1 MRRKA
6 MRSLVVGLIIIALM
20 IVLKIL
26 GMYTDWMFFKEV
38 AYEGVF
44 LKILSSEVLAGVIVG
59 LMSFAFILLNLLPVG
74 KARFLA
80 PQIVFNNQVGVS
92 LNMDLL
98 NRISKLA
105 ALIVSAII
113 GVFAGIWGSGLW
125 YQALV
130 FLNAVETGV
139 KDPILGKDVGFYLF
153 KLHFYEAISLYA
165 GFIIFLALLLVVLGY
180 GVKGGLSVAKHRI
193 IMTREVRR
201 HVGILGGL
209 FLLKIAFGFYLDRF
223 ELLYSPHGIIVG
235 AGYADV
241 HARIFALGLLTVIT
255 VIAGVLF
262 TVAFLKGSL
271 KKSLYPVGLV
281 VLVYI
286 IGVIVYPGLLK
297 NLKVTPNEIGTEK
310 PFIEHHI
317 AFTKFGYNL
326 ANVEVR
332 PFNVSY
338 NLTSRD
344 VEKNSA
350 TIKNV
355 RLWDESPLLK
365 TYSQLQQIRTYYKF
379 NGIDND
385 RYTINGEYGQVML
398 STRELSYDDLPS
410 KSWINEKLVFTHGN
424 GITMGPVSRVTKDG
438 LPEFIIK
445 DIPPVSNADIKVT
458 VPEIYFGEL
467 TDDYVIANTKIPE
480 FSYPTSEGNTYASYK
495 GKGGVPLD
503 SLFKRIIFASSFK
516 APKIFLSSD
525 IKKESRILYNRNIMS
540 RVARIAPFLAFDQD
554 PYIVVSDEGKLYW
567 MLDAYTMSKNMPY
580 SKRLTNGVNYM
591 RNSVKITIDAYDGN
605 VNFYLSDPD
614 DAIIKV
620 FGAIFP
626 GLLKPMAQ
634 MPPDLKKHIRYP
646 REFFAIQ
653 TAIYATYHM
662 TDPKI
667 FYNKEDLWEIPSYSK
682 TPMEPYYLIMKLP
695 EEKREE
701 YVLLLPYTPAKRDNL
716 AAWFA
721 ARCDEPNY
729 GHLVVYT
736 FPRDRLVFG
745 PRQIDAR
752 IDQDSYISQQLTL
765 WGQRG
770 SQVIRGSLL
779 IIPIETSLMYI
790 QPLYLAAEDKGG
802 LPELRRVIVAY
813 ENTVVMEDN
822 LELGLQRIFGS
833 KKQIPATLPP
843 SASKQTSVDDLIK
856 EALKIF
862 ERMKDLQ
869 RQGDWAGYGES
880 LRKLENVLK
889 EMVKTQR

>member
-1 MRRKA
+1 MRT
-6 MRSLVVGLIIIALM
+6 LVIGFGIIALL
-20 IVLKIL
+20 IVFKIL
-26 GMYTDWMFFKEV
+26 NVYTDWLFFKEV

-44 LKILSSEVLAGVIVG
+44 LKILSTEVLAGITVG
-59 LMSFAFILLNLLPVG
+59 LVSFAFILANVLPVA
-74 KARFLA
+74 KTRFIA
-80 PQIVFNNQVGVS
+80 PQIVFNDQVGVS

-98 NRISKLA
+98 NRISRLT

-113 GVFAGIWGSGLW
+113 GVFAGMWGSGLW
-125 YQALV
+125 YQTLV
-130 FLNAVETGV
+130 FFNSVATGV
-139 KDPILGKDVGFYLF
+139 EDPILGKDVGFYLF
-153 KLHFYEAISLYA
+153 KLHFYEVISLYA
-165 GFIIFLALLLVVLGY
+165 GFMIFLALVLVVLGY
-180 GVKGGLSVAKHRI
+180 GVKGCLSLSRNGLS
-193 IMTREVRR
+193 MTPEARK

-209 FLLKIAFGFYLDRF
+209 FLFKIAFGFYLDRF
-223 ELLYSPHGIIVG
+223 DLLYSPHGIIVG
-235 AGYADV
+235 AGYVDV
-241 HARIFALGLLTVIT
+241 HARIFALGFLTVIT
-255 VIAGVLF
+255 AIAGVLF

-271 KKSLYPVGLV
+271 KKSLYPVGMV
-281 VLVYI
+281 IVVYI
-286 IGVIVYPGLLK
+286 AGVMIYPGLLQS
-297 NLKVTPNEIGTEK
+297 LKVAPNEIGAER

-326 ANVEVR
+326 TNVAVR
-332 PFNVSY
+332 PFDVSY
-338 NLTSRD
+338 RLTARD
-344 VEKNSA
+344 IENNGA

-379 NGIDND
+379 SGIDND
-385 RYTINGEYGQVML
+385 RYTIDGEYGQVML

-438 LPEFIIK
+438 LPEFIVK

-467 TDDYVIANTKIPE
+467 TDDYAIANTRIPE

-503 SLFKRIIFASSFK
+503 SVFKRMLFASSFK
-516 APKIFLSSD
+516 APKILLSSD

-540 RVARIAPFLAFDQD
+540 RVARIAPFLAFDKD
-554 PYIVVSDEGKLYW
+554 PYIVVSGEGKLYW
-567 MLDAYTMSKNMPY
+567 IIDAYTMSKNLPY

-591 RNSVKITIDAYDGN
+591 RNSVKITIDAYDGS
-605 VNFYLSDPD
+605 VNFYQSDPD
-614 DAIIKV
+614 DAIIRV

-626 GLLKPMAQ
+626 GLLKPMAE

-646 REFFAIQ
+646 RELFAIQ
-653 TAIYATYHM
+653 TALYATYHM
-662 TDPKI
+662 TDPKT

-682 TPMEPYYLIMKLP
+682 TPMVPYYLIMKLP
-695 EEKREE
+695 EEKKEE
-701 YVLLLPYTPAKRDNL
+701 YVLFMPYTPAKRDNL

-721 ARCDEPNY
+721 ARCDVPNY
-729 GHLVVYT
+729 GQLIAYT
-736 FPRDRLVFG
+736 FPRDRLVYG

-752 IDQDSYISQQLTL
+752 IDQDSYISQQITL

-779 IIPIETSLMYI
+779 VIPVETSLLYI

-813 ENTVVMEDN
+813 ENNVVMEDN
-822 LELGLQRIFGS
+822 LELCLQKLFGGKRWAPAAAS
-833 KKQIPATLPP
+833 LPQVKK
-843 SASKQTSVDDLIK
+843 KSVDDLIK
-856 EALKIF
+856 EALMLF
-862 ERMKDLQ
+862 ERMRELQ
-869 RQGDWAGYGES
+869 RQGDWAGYGEY
-880 LRKLENVLK
+880 LKKLENALK
-889 EMVKTQR
+889 ELTKM

>member
-1 MRRKA
+1 MQRRTMRT
-6 MRSLVVGLIIIALM
+6 LVIGFGIIALL
-20 IVLKIL
+20 IVFKIL
-26 GMYTDWMFFKEV
+26 NVYTDWLFFKEV

-44 LKILSSEVLAGVIVG
+44 LKILSTEVLAGIIVG
-59 LMSFAFILLNLLPVG
+59 LVSFAFILANVLPVA
-74 KARFLA
+74 KTRFIA
-80 PQIVFNNQVGVS
+80 PQIVFNDQVGVS

-98 NRISKLA
+98 NRISRLT

-113 GVFAGIWGSGLW
+113 GVFAGMWGSGLW
-125 YQALV
+125 YQTLV
-130 FLNAVETGV
+130 FFNSVATGV
-139 KDPILGKDVGFYLF
+139 EDPILGKDVGFYLF
-153 KLHFYEAISLYA
+153 KLHFYEVISLYA
-165 GFIIFLALLLVVLGY
+165 GFMIFLALVLVVLGY
-180 GVKGGLSVAKHRI
+180 GVKGCLSVSRNGVN
-193 IMTREVRR
+193 MTPEARK

-209 FLLKIAFGFYLDRF
+209 FLFKIAFGFYLDRF
-223 ELLYSPHGIIVG
+223 DLLYSPHGIIVG
-235 AGYADV
+235 AGYVDV
-241 HARIFALGLLTVIT
+241 HARIFALGFLTVIT
-255 VIAGVLF
+255 AIAGVLF

-271 KKSLYPVGLV
+271 KKSLYPVGMV
-281 VLVYI
+281 IVVYI
-286 IGVIVYPGLLK
+286 AGVMIYPGLLQS
-297 NLKVTPNEIGTEK
+297 LKVAPNEIGAER

-326 ANVEVR
+326 TNVAVR
-332 PFNVSY
+332 PFDVSY
-338 NLTSRD
+338 RLTARD
-344 VEKNSA
+344 IENNGA

-379 NGIDND
+379 SGIDND
-385 RYTINGEYGQVML
+385 RYTIDGEYGQVML

-438 LPEFIIK
+438 LPEFIVK

-467 TDDYVIANTKIPE
+467 TDDYAIANTRIPE

-503 SLFKRIIFASSFK
+503 SVFKRMLFASSFK
-516 APKIFLSSD
+516 APKILLSSD

-540 RVARIAPFLAFDQD
+540 RVARIAPFLAFDKD
-554 PYIVVSDEGKLYW
+554 PYIVVSGEGKLYW
-567 MLDAYTMSKNMPY
+567 IIDAYTMSKNLPY

-591 RNSVKITIDAYDGN
+591 RNSVKITIDAYDGS
-605 VNFYLSDPD
+605 VNFYQSDPD
-614 DAIIKV
+614 DAIIRV

-626 GLLKPMAQ
+626 GLLKPMAE

-646 REFFAIQ
+646 RELFAIQ
-653 TAIYATYHM
+653 TALYATYHM
-662 TDPKI
+662 TDPKT

-682 TPMEPYYLIMKLP
+682 TPMVPYYLIMKLP
-695 EEKREE
+695 EEKKEE
-701 YVLLLPYTPAKRDNL
+701 YVLFMPYTPAKRDNL

-721 ARCDEPNY
+721 ARCDVPNY
-729 GHLVVYT
+729 GQLIAYT
-736 FPRDRLVFG
+736 FPRDRLVYG

-752 IDQDSYISQQLTL
+752 IDQDSYISQQITL

-779 IIPIETSLMYI
+779 VIPVETSLLYI

-813 ENTVVMEDN
+813 ENNVVMEDN
-822 LELGLQRIFGS
+822 LELCLQKLFGGKRWAPAAAS
-833 KKQIPATLPP
+833 LPQVKK
-843 SASKQTSVDDLIK
+843 KSVDDLIK
-856 EALKIF
+856 EALMLF
-862 ERMKDLQ
+862 ERMRELQ
-869 RQGDWAGYGES
+869 RQGDWAGYGEY
-880 LRKLENVLK
+880 LKKLENALK
-889 EMVKTQR
+889 ELTKM

>member
-1 MRRKA
+1 MRT
-6 MRSLVVGLIIIALM
+6 LVIGFGIIALL
-20 IVLKIL
+20 IVFKIL
-26 GMYTDWMFFKEV
+26 NVYTDWLFFKEV

-44 LKILSSEVLAGVIVG
+44 LKILSTEVLAGITVG
-59 LMSFAFILLNLLPVG
+59 LVSFAFILANVLPVA
-74 KARFLA
+74 KTRFIA
-80 PQIVFNNQVGVS
+80 PQIVFNDQVGVS

-98 NRISKLA
+98 NRISRLT

-113 GVFAGIWGSGLW
+113 GVFAGMWGSGLW
-125 YQALV
+125 YQTLV
-130 FLNAVETGV
+130 FFNSVATGV
-139 KDPILGKDVGFYLF
+139 EDPILGKDVGFYLF
-153 KLHFYEAISLYA
+153 KLHFYEVISLYA
-165 GFIIFLALLLVVLGY
+165 GFMIFLALVLVVLGY
-180 GVKGGLSVAKHRI
+180 GVKGCLSVSRNGVN
-193 IMTREVRR
+193 MTPEARK

-209 FLLKIAFGFYLDRF
+209 FLFKIAFGFYLDRF
-223 ELLYSPHGIIVG
+223 DLLYSPHGIIVG
-235 AGYADV
+235 AGYVDV
-241 HARIFALGLLTVIT
+241 HARIFALGFLTVIT
-255 VIAGVLF
+255 AIAGVLF

-271 KKSLYPVGLV
+271 KKSLYPVGMV
-281 VLVYI
+281 IVVYI
-286 IGVIVYPGLLK
+286 AGVMIYPGLLQS
-297 NLKVTPNEIGTEK
+297 LKVAPNEIGAER

-326 ANVEVR
+326 TNVAVR
-332 PFNVSY
+332 PFDVSY
-338 NLTSRD
+338 RLTARD
-344 VEKNSA
+344 IENNGA

-379 NGIDND
+379 SGIDND
-385 RYTINGEYGQVML
+385 RYTIDGEYGQVML

-438 LPEFIIK
+438 LPEFIVK

-467 TDDYVIANTKIPE
+467 TDDYAIANTRIPE

-503 SLFKRIIFASSFK
+503 SVFKRMLFASSFK
-516 APKIFLSSD
+516 APKILLSSD

-540 RVARIAPFLAFDQD
+540 RVARIAPFLAFDKD
-554 PYIVVSDEGKLYW
+554 PYIVVSGEGKLYW
-567 MLDAYTMSKNMPY
+567 IIDAYTMSKNLPY

-591 RNSVKITIDAYDGN
+591 RNSVKITIDAYDGS
-605 VNFYLSDPD
+605 VSFYQSDPD
-614 DAIIKV
+614 DAIIRV

-626 GLLKPMAQ
+626 GLLKPMAE

-646 REFFAIQ
+646 RELFAIQ
-653 TAIYATYHM
+653 TALYATYHM
-662 TDPKI
+662 TDPKT

-682 TPMEPYYLIMKLP
+682 TPMVPYYLIMKLP
-695 EEKREE
+695 EEKKEE
-701 YVLLLPYTPAKRDNL
+701 YVLFMPYTPAKRDNL

-721 ARCDEPNY
+721 ARCDVPNY
-729 GHLVVYT
+729 GQLIAYT
-736 FPRDRLVFG
+736 FPRDRLVYG

-752 IDQDSYISQQLTL
+752 IDQDSYISQQITL

-779 IIPIETSLMYI
+779 VIPVETSLLYI

-813 ENTVVMEDN
+813 ENNVVMEDN
-822 LELGLQRIFGS
+822 LELCLQKLFGGKRWAPAAAS
-833 KKQIPATLPP
+833 LPQVKK
-843 SASKQTSVDDLIK
+843 KSVDDLIK
-856 EALKIF
+856 EALMLF
-862 ERMKDLQ
+862 ERMRELQ
-869 RQGDWAGYGES
+869 RQGDWAGYGEY
-880 LRKLENVLK
+880 LKKLENALK
-889 EMVKTQR
+889 ELTKM

>member
-1 MRRKA
+1 MRT
-6 MRSLVVGLIIIALM
+6 LVIGFGIIALL
-20 IVLKIL
+20 IVFKIL
-26 GMYTDWMFFKEV
+26 NVYTDWLFFKEV

-44 LKILSSEVLAGVIVG
+44 LKILSTEVLAGIIVG
-59 LMSFAFILLNLLPVG
+59 LVSFAFILANVLPVA
-74 KARFLA
+74 KTRFIA
-80 PQIVFNNQVGVS
+80 PQIVFNDQVGVS

-98 NRISKLA
+98 NRISRLT

-113 GVFAGIWGSGLW
+113 GVFAGMWGSGLW
-125 YQALV
+125 YQTLV
-130 FLNAVETGV
+130 FFNSVSTGV
-139 KDPILGKDVGFYLF
+139 EDPILGKDVGFYLF
-153 KLHFYEAISLYA
+153 KLHFYEVISLYA
-165 GFIIFLALLLVVLGY
+165 GFMIFLALVLVVLGY
-180 GVKGGLSVAKHRI
+180 GVKGCLSVSRNGVN
-193 IMTREVRR
+193 MTPEARK

-209 FLLKIAFGFYLDRF
+209 FLFKIAFGFYLDRF
-223 ELLYSPHGIIVG
+223 DLLYSPHGIIVG
-235 AGYADV
+235 AGYVDV
-241 HARIFALGLLTVIT
+241 HARIFALGFLTVIT
-255 VIAGVLF
+255 AIAGVLF

-271 KKSLYPVGLV
+271 KKSLYPVGMV
-281 VLVYI
+281 IVVYI
-286 IGVIVYPGLLK
+286 AGVMIYPGLLQS
-297 NLKVTPNEIGTEK
+297 LKVAPNEIGAER

-326 ANVEVR
+326 TNVAVR
-332 PFNVSY
+332 PFDVSY
-338 NLTSRD
+338 RLTARD
-344 VEKNSA
+344 IENNSA

-379 NGIDND
+379 SGIDND
-385 RYTINGEYGQVML
+385 RYTIDGEYGQVML

-438 LPEFIIK
+438 LPEFIVK

-467 TDDYVIANTKIPE
+467 TDDYAIANTRIPE

-503 SLFKRIIFASSFK
+503 SVFKRMLFASSFK
-516 APKIFLSSD
+516 APKILLSSD

-540 RVARIAPFLAFDQD
+540 RVARIAPFLAFDKD
-554 PYIVVSDEGKLYW
+554 PYIVVSGEGKLYW
-567 MLDAYTMSKNMPY
+567 IIDAYTMSKNLPY

-591 RNSVKITIDAYDGN
+591 RNSVKITIDAYDGS
-605 VNFYLSDPD
+605 VSFYQSDPD
-614 DAIIKV
+614 DAIIRV

-626 GLLKPMAQ
+626 GLLKPMAE

-646 REFFAIQ
+646 RELFAIQ
-653 TAIYATYHM
+653 TALYATYHM
-662 TDPKI
+662 TDPKT

-682 TPMEPYYLIMKLP
+682 TPMVPYYLIMKLP
-695 EEKREE
+695 EEKKEE
-701 YVLLLPYTPAKRDNL
+701 YVLFMPYTPAKRDNL

-721 ARCDEPNY
+721 ARCDVPNY
-729 GHLVVYT
+729 GQLIAYT
-736 FPRDRLVFG
+736 FPRDRLVYG

-752 IDQDSYISQQLTL
+752 IDQDSYISQQITL

-779 IIPIETSLMYI
+779 VIPVETSLLYI

-813 ENTVVMEDN
+813 ENNVVMEDN
-822 LELGLQRIFGS
+822 LELCLQKLFGGKRWAPAAAS
-833 KKQIPATLPP
+833 LPQVKK
-843 SASKQTSVDDLIK
+843 KSVDDLIK
-856 EALKIF
+856 EALMLF
-862 ERMKDLQ
+862 ERMRELQ
-869 RQGDWAGYGES
+869 RQGDWAGYGEY
-880 LRKLENVLK
+880 LKKLENALK
-889 EMVKTQR
+889 ELTKM

>member
-1 MRRKA
+1 MQRRTMRT
-6 MRSLVVGLIIIALM
+6 LVIGFGIIALL
-20 IVLKIL
+20 IVFKIL
-26 GMYTDWMFFKEV
+26 NVYTDWLFFKEV

-44 LKILSSEVLAGVIVG
+44 LKILSTEVLAGIAVG
-59 LMSFAFILLNLLPVG
+59 LVSFAFILANVLPVA
-74 KARFLA
+74 KTRFIA
-80 PQIVFNNQVGVS
+80 PQIVFNDQVGVS

-98 NRISKLA
+98 NRISRLT

-113 GVFAGIWGSGLW
+113 GVFAGMWGSGLW
-125 YQALV
+125 YQTLV
-130 FLNAVETGV
+130 FFNSVATGV
-139 KDPILGKDVGFYLF
+139 EDPILGKDVGFYLF
-153 KLHFYEAISLYA
+153 KLHFYEVISLYA
-165 GFIIFLALLLVVLGY
+165 GFMIFLALVLVVLGY
-180 GVKGGLSVAKHRI
+180 GVKGCLSVSRNGVN
-193 IMTREVRR
+193 MTPEARK

-209 FLLKIAFGFYLDRF
+209 FLFKIAFGFYLDRF
-223 ELLYSPHGIIVG
+223 DLLYSPHGIIVG
-235 AGYADV
+235 AGYVDV
-241 HARIFALGLLTVIT
+241 HARIFALGFLTVIT
-255 VIAGVLF
+255 AIAGVLF

-271 KKSLYPVGLV
+271 KKSLYPVGMV
-281 VLVYI
+281 IVVYI
-286 IGVIVYPGLLK
+286 AGVMIYPGLLQS
-297 NLKVTPNEIGTEK
+297 LKVAPNEIGAER

-326 ANVEVR
+326 TNVAVR
-332 PFNVSY
+332 PFDVSY
-338 NLTSRD
+338 RLTARD
-344 VEKNSA
+344 IENNGA

-379 NGIDND
+379 SGIDND
-385 RYTINGEYGQVML
+385 RYTIDGEYGQVML

-438 LPEFIIK
+438 LPEFIVK

-467 TDDYVIANTKIPE
+467 TDDYAIANTRIPE

-503 SLFKRIIFASSFK
+503 SVFKRMLFASSFK
-516 APKIFLSSD
+516 APKILLSSD

-540 RVARIAPFLAFDQD
+540 RVARIAPFLAFDKD
-554 PYIVVSDEGKLYW
+554 PYIVVSGEGKLYW
-567 MLDAYTMSKNMPY
+567 IIDAYTMSKNLPY

-591 RNSVKITIDAYDGN
+591 RNSVKITIDAYDGS
-605 VNFYLSDPD
+605 VNFYQSDPD
-614 DAIIKV
+614 DAIIRV

-626 GLLKPMAQ
+626 GLLKPMAE

-646 REFFAIQ
+646 RELFAIQ
-653 TAIYATYHM
+653 TALYATYHM
-662 TDPKI
+662 TDPKT

-682 TPMEPYYLIMKLP
+682 TPMVPYYLIMKLP
-695 EEKREE
+695 EEKKEE
-701 YVLLLPYTPAKRDNL
+701 YVLFMPYTPAKRDNL

-721 ARCDEPNY
+721 ARCDVPNY
-729 GHLVVYT
+729 GQLIAYT
-736 FPRDRLVFG
+736 FPRDRLVYG

-752 IDQDSYISQQLTL
+752 IDQDSYISQQITL

-779 IIPIETSLMYI
+779 VIPVETSLLYI

-813 ENTVVMEDN
+813 ENNVVMEDN
-822 LELGLQRIFGS
+822 LELCLQKLFGGKRWAPAAAS
-833 KKQIPATLPP
+833 LPQVKK
-843 SASKQTSVDDLIK
+843 KSVDDLIK
-856 EALKIF
+856 EALMLF
-862 ERMKDLQ
+862 ERMRELQ
-869 RQGDWAGYGES
+869 RQGDWAGYGEY
-880 LRKLENVLK
+880 LKKLENALK
-889 EMVKTQR
+889 ELTKM

>member
-1 MRRKA
+1 MRT
-6 MRSLVVGLIIIALM
+6 LVIGFGIIALL
-20 IVLKIL
+20 IVFKIL
-26 GMYTDWMFFKEV
+26 NVYTDWLFFKEV

-44 LKILSSEVLAGVIVG
+44 LKILSTEVLAGIAVG
-59 LMSFAFILLNLLPVG
+59 LVSFAFILANVLPVA
-74 KARFLA
+74 KTRFIA
-80 PQIVFNNQVGVS
+80 PQIVFNDQVGVS

-98 NRISKLA
+98 NRISRLT

-113 GVFAGIWGSGLW
+113 GVFAGMWGSGLW
-125 YQALV
+125 YQTLV
-130 FLNAVETGV
+130 FFNSVATGV
-139 KDPILGKDVGFYLF
+139 EDPILGKDVGFYLF
-153 KLHFYEAISLYA
+153 KLHFYEVISLYA
-165 GFIIFLALLLVVLGY
+165 GFMIFLALVLVVLGY
-180 GVKGGLSVAKHRI
+180 GVKGCLSVSRNGVN
-193 IMTREVRR
+193 MTPEARK

-209 FLLKIAFGFYLDRF
+209 FLFKIAFGFYLDRF
-223 ELLYSPHGIIVG
+223 DLLYSPHGIIVG
-235 AGYADV
+235 AGYVDV
-241 HARIFALGLLTVIT
+241 HARIFALGFLTVIT
-255 VIAGVLF
+255 AIAGVLF

-271 KKSLYPVGLV
+271 KKSLYPVGMV
-281 VLVYI
+281 IVVYI
-286 IGVIVYPGLLK
+286 AGVMIYPGLLQS
-297 NLKVTPNEIGTEK
+297 LKVAPNEIGAER

-326 ANVEVR
+326 TNVAVR
-332 PFNVSY
+332 PFDVSY
-338 NLTSRD
+338 RLTARD
-344 VEKNSA
+344 IENNGA

-379 NGIDND
+379 SGIDND
-385 RYTINGEYGQVML
+385 RYTIDGEYGQVML

-438 LPEFIIK
+438 LPEFIVK

-467 TDDYVIANTKIPE
+467 TDDYAIANTRIPE

-503 SLFKRIIFASSFK
+503 SVFKRMLFASSFK
-516 APKIFLSSD
+516 APKILLSSD

-540 RVARIAPFLAFDQD
+540 RVARIAPFLAFDKD
-554 PYIVVSDEGKLYW
+554 PYIVVSGEGKLYW
-567 MLDAYTMSKNMPY
+567 IIDAYTMSKNLPY

-591 RNSVKITIDAYDGN
+591 RNSVKITIDAYDGS
-605 VNFYLSDPD
+605 VNFYQSDPD
-614 DAIIKV
+614 DAIIRV

-626 GLLKPMAQ
+626 GLLKPMAE

-646 REFFAIQ
+646 RELFAIQ
-653 TAIYATYHM
+653 TALYATYHM
-662 TDPKI
+662 TDPKT

-682 TPMEPYYLIMKLP
+682 TPMVPYYLIMKLP
-695 EEKREE
+695 EEKKEE
-701 YVLLLPYTPAKRDNL
+701 YVLFMPYTPAKRDNL

-721 ARCDEPNY
+721 ARCDVPNY
-729 GHLVVYT
+729 GQLIAYT
-736 FPRDRLVFG
+736 FPRDRLVYG

-752 IDQDSYISQQLTL
+752 IDQDSYISQQITL

-779 IIPIETSLMYI
+779 VIPVETSLLYI

-813 ENTVVMEDN
+813 ENNVVMEDN
-822 LELGLQRIFGS
+822 LELCLQKLFGGKRWAPAAAS
-833 KKQIPATLPP
+833 LPQVKK
-843 SASKQTSVDDLIK
+843 KSVDDLIK
-856 EALKIF
+856 EALMLF
-862 ERMKDLQ
+862 ERMRELQ
-869 RQGDWAGYGES
+869 RQGDWAGYGEY
-880 LRKLENVLK
+880 LKKLENALK
-889 EMVKTQR
+889 ELTKM

>member
-1 MRRKA
+1 MQRRTMRT
-6 MRSLVVGLIIIALM
+6 LVIGFGIIALL
-20 IVLKIL
+20 IVFKIL
-26 GMYTDWMFFKEV
+26 NVYTDWLFFKEV

-44 LKILSSEVLAGVIVG
+44 LKILSTEVLAGITVG
-59 LMSFAFILLNLLPVG
+59 LVSFAFILANVLPVA
-74 KARFLA
+74 KTRFIA
-80 PQIVFNNQVGVS
+80 PQIVFNDQVGVS

-98 NRISKLA
+98 NRISRLT

-113 GVFAGIWGSGLW
+113 GVFAGMWGSGLW
-125 YQALV
+125 YQTLV
-130 FLNAVETGV
+130 FFNSVATGV
-139 KDPILGKDVGFYLF
+139 EDPILGKDVGFYLF
-153 KLHFYEAISLYA
+153 KLHFYEVISLYA
-165 GFIIFLALLLVVLGY
+165 GFMIFLALVLVVLGY
-180 GVKGGLSVAKHRI
+180 GVKGCLSVSRNGVN
-193 IMTREVRR
+193 MTPEARK

-209 FLLKIAFGFYLDRF
+209 FLFKIAFGFYLDRF
-223 ELLYSPHGIIVG
+223 DLLYSPHGIIVG
-235 AGYADV
+235 AGYVDV
-241 HARIFALGLLTVIT
+241 HARIFALGFLTVIT
-255 VIAGVLF
+255 AIAGVLF

-271 KKSLYPVGLV
+271 KKSLYPVGMV
-281 VLVYI
+281 IVVYI
-286 IGVIVYPGLLK
+286 AGVMIYPGLLQS
-297 NLKVTPNEIGTEK
+297 LKVAPNEIGAER

-326 ANVEVR
+326 TNVAVR
-332 PFNVSY
+332 PFDVSY
-338 NLTSRD
+338 RLTARD
-344 VEKNSA
+344 IENNSA

-379 NGIDND
+379 SGIDND
-385 RYTINGEYGQVML
+385 RYTIDGEYGQVML

-438 LPEFIIK
+438 LPEFIVK

-467 TDDYVIANTKIPE
+467 TDDYAIANTRIPE

-503 SLFKRIIFASSFK
+503 SVFKRMLFASSFK
-516 APKIFLSSD
+516 APKILLSSD

-540 RVARIAPFLAFDQD
+540 RVARIAPFLAFDKD
-554 PYIVVSDEGKLYW
+554 PYIVVSGEGKLYW
-567 MLDAYTMSKNMPY
+567 IIDAYTMSKNLPY

-591 RNSVKITIDAYDGN
+591 RNSVKITIDAYDGS
-605 VNFYLSDPD
+605 VSFYQSDPD
-614 DAIIKV
+614 DAIIRV

-626 GLLKPMAQ
+626 GLLKPMAE

-646 REFFAIQ
+646 RELFAIQ
-653 TAIYATYHM
+653 TALYATYHM
-662 TDPKI
+662 TDPKT

-682 TPMEPYYLIMKLP
+682 TPMVPYYLIMKLP
-695 EEKREE
+695 EEKKEE
-701 YVLLLPYTPAKRDNL
+701 YVLFMPYTPAKRDNL

-721 ARCDEPNY
+721 ARCDVPNY
-729 GHLVVYT
+729 GQLIAYT
-736 FPRDRLVFG
+736 FPRDRLVYG

-752 IDQDSYISQQLTL
+752 IDQDSYISQQITL

-779 IIPIETSLMYI
+779 VIPVETSLLYI

-813 ENTVVMEDN
+813 ENNVVMEDN
-822 LELGLQRIFGS
+822 LELCLQKLFGGKRWAPAAAS
-833 KKQIPATLPP
+833 LPQVKK
-843 SASKQTSVDDLIK
+843 KSVDDLIK
-856 EALKIF
+856 EALMLF
-862 ERMKDLQ
+862 ERMRELQ
-869 RQGDWAGYGES
+869 RQGDWAGYGEY
-880 LRKLENVLK
+880 LKKLENALK
-889 EMVKTQR
+889 ELTKM

>member
-1 MRRKA
+1 MRT
-6 MRSLVVGLIIIALM
+6 LVIGFGIIALL
-20 IVLKIL
+20 IVFKIL
-26 GMYTDWMFFKEV
+26 NVYTDWLFFKEV

-44 LKILSSEVLAGVIVG
+44 LKILSTEVLAGIIVG
-59 LMSFAFILLNLLPVG
+59 LVSFAFILANVLPVA
-74 KARFLA
+74 KTRFIA
-80 PQIVFNNQVGVS
+80 PQIVFNDQVGVS

-98 NRISKLA
+98 NRISRLT

-113 GVFAGIWGSGLW
+113 GVFAGMWGSGLW
-125 YQALV
+125 YQTLV
-130 FLNAVETGV
+130 FFNSVSTGV
-139 KDPILGKDVGFYLF
+139 EDPILGKDVGFYLF
-153 KLHFYEAISLYA
+153 KLHFYEIISLYA
-165 GFIIFLALLLVVLGY
+165 GFMIFLALVLVVLGY
-180 GVKGGLSVAKHRI
+180 GVKGCLSVSRNGVN
-193 IMTREVRR
+193 MTPEARK

-209 FLLKIAFGFYLDRF
+209 FLFKIAFGFYLDRF
-223 ELLYSPHGIIVG
+223 DLLYSPHGIIVG
-235 AGYADV
+235 AGYVDV
-241 HARIFALGLLTVIT
+241 HARIFALGFLTVIT
-255 VIAGVLF
+255 AIAGVLF

-271 KKSLYPVGLV
+271 KKSLYPVGMV
-281 VLVYI
+281 IVVYI
-286 IGVIVYPGLLK
+286 AGVMIYPGLLQS
-297 NLKVTPNEIGTEK
+297 LKVAPNEIGAER

-326 ANVEVR
+326 TNVAVR
-332 PFNVSY
+332 PFDVSY
-338 NLTSRD
+338 RLTARD
-344 VEKNSA
+344 IENNST

-379 NGIDND
+379 SGIDND
-385 RYTINGEYGQVML
+385 RYTIDGEYGQVML

-438 LPEFIIK
+438 LPEFIVK

-467 TDDYVIANTKIPE
+467 TDDYAIANTRIPE

-503 SLFKRIIFASSFK
+503 SVFKRMLFASSFK
-516 APKIFLSSD
+516 APKILLSSD

-540 RVARIAPFLAFDQD
+540 RVARIAPFLAFDKD
-554 PYIVVSDEGKLYW
+554 PYIVVSGEGKLYW
-567 MLDAYTMSKNMPY
+567 IIDAYTMSKNLPY

-591 RNSVKITIDAYDGN
+591 RNSVKITIDAYDGS
-605 VNFYLSDPD
+605 VNFYQSDPD
-614 DAIIKV
+614 DAIIRV

-626 GLLKPMAQ
+626 GLLKPMAE

-646 REFFAIQ
+646 RELFAIQ
-653 TAIYATYHM
+653 TALYATYHM
-662 TDPKI
+662 TDPKT

-682 TPMEPYYLIMKLP
+682 TPMVPYYLIMKLP
-695 EEKREE
+695 EEKKEE
-701 YVLLLPYTPAKRDNL
+701 YVLFMPYTPAKRDNL

-721 ARCDEPNY
+721 ARCDVPNY
-729 GHLVVYT
+729 GQLIAYT
-736 FPRDRLVFG
+736 FPRDRLVYG

-752 IDQDSYISQQLTL
+752 IDQDSYISQQITL

-779 IIPIETSLMYI
+779 VIPVETSLLYI

-813 ENTVVMEDN
+813 ENNVVMEDN
-822 LELGLQRIFGS
+822 LELCLQKLFGGKRWAPAAAS
-833 KKQIPATLPP
+833 LPQVKK
-843 SASKQTSVDDLIK
+843 KSVDDLIK
-856 EALKIF
+856 EALMLF
-862 ERMKDLQ
+862 ERMRELQ
-869 RQGDWAGYGES
+869 RQGDWAGYGEY
-880 LRKLENVLK
+880 LKKLENALK
-889 EMVKTQR
+889 ELTKM

>member
-1 MRRKA
+1 MRT
-6 MRSLVVGLIIIALM
+6 LVIGFGIIALL
-20 IVLKIL
+20 IVFKIL
-26 GMYTDWMFFKEV
+26 NVYTDWLFFKEV

-44 LKILSSEVLAGVIVG
+44 LKILSTEVLAGITVG
-59 LMSFAFILLNLLPVG
+59 LVSFAFILANVLPVA
-74 KARFLA
+74 KTRFIA
-80 PQIVFNNQVGVS
+80 PQIVFNDQVGVS

-98 NRISKLA
+98 NRISRLT

-113 GVFAGIWGSGLW
+113 GVFAGMWGSGLW
-125 YQALV
+125 YQTLV
-130 FLNAVETGV
+130 FFNSVATGV
-139 KDPILGKDVGFYLF
+139 EDPILGKDVGFYLF
-153 KLHFYEAISLYA
+153 KLHFYEVISLYA
-165 GFIIFLALLLVVLGY
+165 GFMIFLALVLVVLGY
-180 GVKGGLSVAKHRI
+180 GVKGCLSVSRNGVN
-193 IMTREVRR
+193 MTPEARK

-209 FLLKIAFGFYLDRF
+209 FLFKIAFGFYLDRF
-223 ELLYSPHGIIVG
+223 DLLYSPHGIIVG
-235 AGYADV
+235 AGYVDV
-241 HARIFALGLLTVIT
+241 HARIFALGFLTVIT
-255 VIAGVLF
+255 AIAGVLF

-271 KKSLYPVGLV
+271 KKSLYPVGMV
-281 VLVYI
+281 IVVYI
-286 IGVIVYPGLLK
+286 AGVMIYPGLLQS
-297 NLKVTPNEIGTEK
+297 LKVAPNEIGAER

-326 ANVEVR
+326 TNVAVR
-332 PFNVSY
+332 PFDVSY
-338 NLTSRD
+338 RLTARD
-344 VEKNSA
+344 IENNGA

-379 NGIDND
+379 SGIDND
-385 RYTINGEYGQVML
+385 RYTIDGEYGQVML

-438 LPEFIIK
+438 LPEFIVK

-467 TDDYVIANTKIPE
+467 TDDYAIANTRIPE

-503 SLFKRIIFASSFK
+503 SVFKRMLFASSFK
-516 APKIFLSSD
+516 APKILLSSD

-540 RVARIAPFLAFDQD
+540 RVARIAPFLAFDKD
-554 PYIVVSDEGKLYW
+554 PYIVVSGEGKLYW
-567 MLDAYTMSKNMPY
+567 IIDAYTMSKNLPY

-591 RNSVKITIDAYDGN
+591 RNSVKITIDAYDGS
-605 VNFYLSDPD
+605 VNFYQSDPD
-614 DAIIKV
+614 DAIIRV

-626 GLLKPMAQ
+626 GLLKPMAE

-646 REFFAIQ
+646 RELFAIQ
-653 TAIYATYHM
+653 TALYATYHM
-662 TDPKI
+662 TDPKT

-682 TPMEPYYLIMKLP
+682 TPMVPYYLIMKLP
-695 EEKREE
+695 EEKKEE
-701 YVLLLPYTPAKRDNL
+701 YVLFMPYTPAKRDNL

-721 ARCDEPNY
+721 ARCDVPNY
-729 GHLVVYT
+729 GQLIAYT
-736 FPRDRLVFG
+736 FPRDRLVYG

-752 IDQDSYISQQLTL
+752 IDQDSYISQQITL

-779 IIPIETSLMYI
+779 VIPVETSLLYI

-813 ENTVVMEDN
+813 ENNVVMEDN
-822 LELGLQRIFGS
+822 LELCLQKLFGGKRWAPAAAS
-833 KKQIPATLPP
+833 LPQVKK
-843 SASKQTSVDDLIK
+843 KSVDDLIK
-856 EALKIF
+856 EALMLF
-862 ERMKDLQ
+862 ERMRELQ
-869 RQGDWAGYGES
+869 RQGDWAGYGEY
-880 LRKLENVLK
+880 LKKLENALK
-889 EMVKTQR
+889 ELTKM

>member
-1 MRRKA
+1 MRT
-6 MRSLVVGLIIIALM
+6 LVIGFGIIALL
-20 IVLKIL
+20 IVFKIL
-26 GMYTDWMFFKEV
+26 NVYTDWLFFKEV

-44 LKILSSEVLAGVIVG
+44 LKILSTEVLAGIIVG
-59 LMSFAFILLNLLPVG
+59 LVSFAFILANVLPVA
-74 KARFLA
+74 KTRFIA
-80 PQIVFNNQVGVS
+80 PQIVFNDQVGVS

-98 NRISKLA
+98 NRISRLT

-113 GVFAGIWGSGLW
+113 GVFAGMWGSGLW
-125 YQALV
+125 YQTLV
-130 FLNAVETGV
+130 FFNSVSTGV
-139 KDPILGKDVGFYLF
+139 EDPILGKDVGFYLF
-153 KLHFYEAISLYA
+153 KLHFYEVISLYA
-165 GFIIFLALLLVVLGY
+165 GFMIFLALVLVVLGY
-180 GVKGGLSVAKHRI
+180 GVKGCLSVSRNGVN
-193 IMTREVRR
+193 MTPEARK

-209 FLLKIAFGFYLDRF
+209 FLFKIAFGFYLDRF
-223 ELLYSPHGIIVG
+223 DLLYSPHGIIVG
-235 AGYADV
+235 AGYVDV
-241 HARIFALGLLTVIT
+241 HARIFALGFLTVIT
-255 VIAGVLF
+255 AIAGVLF

-271 KKSLYPVGLV
+271 KKSLYPVGMV
-281 VLVYI
+281 IVVYI
-286 IGVIVYPGLLK
+286 AGVMIYPGLLQS
-297 NLKVTPNEIGTEK
+297 LKVAPNEIGAER

-326 ANVEVR
+326 TNVAVR
-332 PFNVSY
+332 PFDVSY
-338 NLTSRD
+338 RLTARD
-344 VEKNSA
+344 IENNGA

-379 NGIDND
+379 SGIDND
-385 RYTINGEYGQVML
+385 RYTIDGEYGQVML

-438 LPEFIIK
+438 LPEFIVK

-467 TDDYVIANTKIPE
+467 TDDYAIANTRIPE

-503 SLFKRIIFASSFK
+503 SVFKRMLFASSFK
-516 APKIFLSSD
+516 APKILLSSD

-540 RVARIAPFLAFDQD
+540 RVARIAPFLAFDKD
-554 PYIVVSDEGKLYW
+554 PYIVVSGEGKLYW
-567 MLDAYTMSKNMPY
+567 IIDAYTMSKNLPY

-591 RNSVKITIDAYDGN
+591 RNSVKITIDAYDGS
-605 VNFYLSDPD
+605 VNFYQSDPD
-614 DAIIKV
+614 DAIIRV

-626 GLLKPMAQ
+626 GLLKPMAE

-646 REFFAIQ
+646 RELFAIQ
-653 TAIYATYHM
+653 TALYATYHM
-662 TDPKI
+662 TDPKT

-682 TPMEPYYLIMKLP
+682 TPMVPYYLIMKLP
-695 EEKREE
+695 EEKKEE
-701 YVLLLPYTPAKRDNL
+701 YVLFMPYTPAKRDNL

-721 ARCDEPNY
+721 ARCDVPNY
-729 GHLVVYT
+729 GQLIAYT
-736 FPRDRLVFG
+736 FPRDRLVYG

-752 IDQDSYISQQLTL
+752 IDQDSYISQQITL

-779 IIPIETSLMYI
+779 VIPVETSLLYI

-813 ENTVVMEDN
+813 ENNVVMEDN
-822 LELGLQRIFGS
+822 LELCLQKLFGGKRWAPAAAS
-833 KKQIPATLPP
+833 LPQVKK
-843 SASKQTSVDDLIK
+843 KSVDDLIK
-856 EALKIF
+856 EALMLF
-862 ERMKDLQ
+862 ERMRELQ
-869 RQGDWAGYGES
+869 RQGDWAGYGEY
-880 LRKLENVLK
+880 LKKLENALK
-889 EMVKTQR
+889 ELTKM

>member
-1 MRRKA
+1 MQRRTMRT
-6 MRSLVVGLIIIALM
+6 LVIGFGIIALL
-20 IVLKIL
+20 IVFKIL
-26 GMYTDWMFFKEV
+26 NVYTDWLFFKEV

-44 LKILSSEVLAGVIVG
+44 LKILSTEVLAGIIVG
-59 LMSFAFILLNLLPVG
+59 LVSFAFILANVLPVA
-74 KARFLA
+74 KTRFIA
-80 PQIVFNNQVGVS
+80 PQIVFNDQVGVS

-98 NRISKLA
+98 NRISRLT

-113 GVFAGIWGSGLW
+113 GVFAGMWGSGLW
-125 YQALV
+125 YQTLV
-130 FLNAVETGV
+130 FFNSVSTGV
-139 KDPILGKDVGFYLF
+139 EDPILGKDVGFYLF
-153 KLHFYEAISLYA
+153 KLHFYEIISLYA
-165 GFIIFLALLLVVLGY
+165 GFMIFLALVLVVLGY
-180 GVKGGLSVAKHRI
+180 GVKGCLSVSRNGVN
-193 IMTREVRR
+193 MTPEARK

-209 FLLKIAFGFYLDRF
+209 FLFKIAFGFYLDRF
-223 ELLYSPHGIIVG
+223 DLLYSPHGIIVG
-235 AGYADV
+235 AGYVDV
-241 HARIFALGLLTVIT
+241 HARIFALGFLTVIT
-255 VIAGVLF
+255 AIAGVLF

-271 KKSLYPVGLV
+271 KKSLYPVGMV
-281 VLVYI
+281 IVVYI
-286 IGVIVYPGLLK
+286 AGVMIYPGLLQS
-297 NLKVTPNEIGTEK
+297 LKVAPNEIGAER

-326 ANVEVR
+326 TNVAVR
-332 PFNVSY
+332 PFDVSY
-338 NLTSRD
+338 RLTARD
-344 VEKNSA
+344 IENNST

-379 NGIDND
+379 SGIDND
-385 RYTINGEYGQVML
+385 RYTIDGEYGQVML

-438 LPEFIIK
+438 LPEFIVK

-467 TDDYVIANTKIPE
+467 TDDYAIANTRIPE

-503 SLFKRIIFASSFK
+503 SVFKRMLFASSFK
-516 APKIFLSSD
+516 APKILLSSD

-540 RVARIAPFLAFDQD
+540 RVARIAPFLAFDKD
-554 PYIVVSDEGKLYW
+554 PYIVVSGEGKLYW
-567 MLDAYTMSKNMPY
+567 IIDAYTMSKNLPY

-591 RNSVKITIDAYDGN
+591 RNSVKITIDAYDGS
-605 VNFYLSDPD
+605 VNFYQSDPD
-614 DAIIKV
+614 DAIIRV

-626 GLLKPMAQ
+626 GLLKPMAE

-646 REFFAIQ
+646 RELFAIQ
-653 TAIYATYHM
+653 TALYATYHM
-662 TDPKI
+662 TDPKT

-682 TPMEPYYLIMKLP
+682 TPMVPYYLIMKLP
-695 EEKREE
+695 EEKKEE
-701 YVLLLPYTPAKRDNL
+701 YVLFMPYTPAKRDNL

-721 ARCDEPNY
+721 ARCDVPNY
-729 GHLVVYT
+729 GQLIAYT
-736 FPRDRLVFG
+736 FPRDRLVYG

-752 IDQDSYISQQLTL
+752 IDQDSYISQQITL

-779 IIPIETSLMYI
+779 VIPVETSLLYI

-813 ENTVVMEDN
+813 ENNVVMEDN
-822 LELGLQRIFGS
+822 LELCLQKLFGGKRWAPAAAS
-833 KKQIPATLPP
+833 LPQVKK
-843 SASKQTSVDDLIK
+843 KSVDDLIK
-856 EALKIF
+856 EALMLF
-862 ERMKDLQ
+862 ERMRELQ
-869 RQGDWAGYGES
+869 RQGDWAGYGEY
-880 LRKLENVLK
+880 LKKLENALK
-889 EMVKTQR
+889 ELTKM

>member
-1 MRRKA
+1 MRT
-6 MRSLVVGLIIIALM
+6 LVIGFGIIALL
-20 IVLKIL
+20 IVFKIL
-26 GMYTDWMFFKEV
+26 NVYTDWLFFKEV

-44 LKILSSEVLAGVIVG
+44 LKILSTEVLAGITVG
-59 LMSFAFILLNLLPVG
+59 LVSFAFILANVLPVA
-74 KARFLA
+74 KTRFIA
-80 PQIVFNNQVGVS
+80 PQIVFNDQVGVS

-98 NRISKLA
+98 NRISRLT

-113 GVFAGIWGSGLW
+113 GVFAGMWGSGLW
-125 YQALV
+125 YQTLV
-130 FLNAVETGV
+130 FFNSVATGV
-139 KDPILGKDVGFYLF
+139 EDPILGKDVGFYLF
-153 KLHFYEAISLYA
+153 KLHFYEVISLYA
-165 GFIIFLALLLVVLGY
+165 GFMIFLALVLVVLGY
-180 GVKGGLSVAKHRI
+180 GVKGCLSLSRNGLS
-193 IMTREVRR
+193 MTPEARK

-209 FLLKIAFGFYLDRF
+209 FLFKIAFGFYLDRF
-223 ELLYSPHGIIVG
+223 DLLYSPHGIIVG
-235 AGYADV
+235 AGYVDV
-241 HARIFALGLLTVIT
+241 HARIFALGFLTVIT
-255 VIAGVLF
+255 AIAGVLF

-271 KKSLYPVGLV
+271 KKSLYPVGMV
-281 VLVYI
+281 IVVYI
-286 IGVIVYPGLLK
+286 AGVMIYPGLLQS
-297 NLKVTPNEIGTEK
+297 LKVAPNEIGAER

-326 ANVEVR
+326 TNVAVR
-332 PFNVSY
+332 PFDVSY
-338 NLTSRD
+338 RLTARD
-344 VEKNSA
+344 IENNGA

-379 NGIDND
+379 SGIDND
-385 RYTINGEYGQVML
+385 RYTIDGEYGQVML

-438 LPEFIIK
+438 LPEFIVK

-467 TDDYVIANTKIPE
+467 TDDYAIANTRIPE

-503 SLFKRIIFASSFK
+503 SVFKRMLFASSFK
-516 APKIFLSSD
+516 APKILLSSD

-540 RVARIAPFLAFDQD
+540 RVARIAPFLAFDKD
-554 PYIVVSDEGKLYW
+554 PYIVVSGEGKLYW
-567 MLDAYTMSKNMPY
+567 IIDAYTMSKNLPY

-591 RNSVKITIDAYDGN
+591 RNSVKITIDAYDGS
-605 VNFYLSDPD
+605 VSFYQSDPD
-614 DAIIKV
+614 DAIIRV

-626 GLLKPMAQ
+626 GLLKPMAE

-646 REFFAIQ
+646 RELFAIQ
-653 TAIYATYHM
+653 TALYATYHM
-662 TDPKI
+662 TDPKT

-682 TPMEPYYLIMKLP
+682 TPMVPYYLIMKLP
-695 EEKREE
+695 EEKKEE
-701 YVLLLPYTPAKRDNL
+701 YVLFMPYTPAKRDNL

-721 ARCDEPNY
+721 ARCDVPNY
-729 GHLVVYT
+729 GQLIAYT
-736 FPRDRLVFG
+736 FPRDRLVYG

-752 IDQDSYISQQLTL
+752 IDQDSYISQQITL

-779 IIPIETSLMYI
+779 VIPVETSLLYI

-813 ENTVVMEDN
+813 ENNVVMEDN
-822 LELGLQRIFGS
+822 LELCLQKLFGGKRWAPAAAS
-833 KKQIPATLPP
+833 LPQVKK
-843 SASKQTSVDDLIK
+843 KSVDDLIK
-856 EALKIF
+856 EALMLF
-862 ERMKDLQ
+862 ERMRELQ
-869 RQGDWAGYGES
+869 RQGDWAGYGEY
-880 LRKLENVLK
+880 LKKLENALK
-889 EMVKTQR
+889 ELTKM

>member
-1 MRRKA
+1 MRT
-6 MRSLVVGLIIIALM
+6 LVIGFGIIALL
-20 IVLKIL
+20 IVFKIL
-26 GMYTDWMFFKEV
+26 NVYTDWLFFKEV

-44 LKILSSEVLAGVIVG
+44 LKILSTEVLAGIIVG
-59 LMSFAFILLNLLPVG
+59 LVSFAFILANVLPVA
-74 KARFLA
+74 KTRFIA
-80 PQIVFNNQVGVS
+80 PQIVFNDQVGVS

-98 NRISKLA
+98 NRISRLT

-113 GVFAGIWGSGLW
+113 GVFAGMWGSGLW
-125 YQALV
+125 YQTLV
-130 FLNAVETGV
+130 FFNSVATGV
-139 KDPILGKDVGFYLF
+139 EDPILGKDVGFYLF
-153 KLHFYEAISLYA
+153 KLHFYEVISLYA
-165 GFIIFLALLLVVLGY
+165 GFMIFLALVLVVLGY
-180 GVKGGLSVAKHRI
+180 GVKGCLSVSRNGVN
-193 IMTREVRR
+193 MTPEARK

-209 FLLKIAFGFYLDRF
+209 FLFKIAFGFYLDRF
-223 ELLYSPHGIIVG
+223 DLLYSPHGIIVG
-235 AGYADV
+235 AGYVDV
-241 HARIFALGLLTVIT
+241 HARIFALGFLTVIT
-255 VIAGVLF
+255 AIAGVLF

-271 KKSLYPVGLV
+271 KKSLYPVGMV
-281 VLVYI
+281 IVVYI
-286 IGVIVYPGLLK
+286 AGVMIYPGLLQS
-297 NLKVTPNEIGTEK
+297 LKVAPNEIGAER

-326 ANVEVR
+326 TNVAVR
-332 PFNVSY
+332 PFDVSY
-338 NLTSRD
+338 RLTARD
-344 VEKNSA
+344 IENNGA

-379 NGIDND
+379 SGIDND
-385 RYTINGEYGQVML
+385 RYTIDGEYGQVML

-438 LPEFIIK
+438 LPEFIVK

-467 TDDYVIANTKIPE
+467 TDDYAIANTRIPE

-503 SLFKRIIFASSFK
+503 SVFKRMLFASSFK
-516 APKIFLSSD
+516 APKILLSSD

-540 RVARIAPFLAFDQD
+540 RVARIAPFLAFDKD
-554 PYIVVSDEGKLYW
+554 PYIVVSGEGKLYW
-567 MLDAYTMSKNMPY
+567 IIDAYTMSKNLPY

-591 RNSVKITIDAYDGN
+591 RNSVKITIDAYDGS
-605 VNFYLSDPD
+605 VNFYQSDPD
-614 DAIIKV
+614 DAIIRV

-626 GLLKPMAQ
+626 GLLKPMAE

-646 REFFAIQ
+646 RELFAIQ
-653 TAIYATYHM
+653 TALYATYHM
-662 TDPKI
+662 TDPKT

-682 TPMEPYYLIMKLP
+682 TPMVPYYLIMKLP
-695 EEKREE
+695 EEKKEE
-701 YVLLLPYTPAKRDNL
+701 YVLFMPYTPAKRDNL

-721 ARCDEPNY
+721 ARCDVPNY
-729 GHLVVYT
+729 GQLIAYT
-736 FPRDRLVFG
+736 FPRDRLVYG

-752 IDQDSYISQQLTL
+752 IDQDSYISQQITL

-779 IIPIETSLMYI
+779 VIPVETSLLYI

-813 ENTVVMEDN
+813 ENNVVMEDN
-822 LELGLQRIFGS
+822 LELCLQKLFGGKRWAPAAAS
-833 KKQIPATLPP
+833 LPQVKK
-843 SASKQTSVDDLIK
+843 KSVDDLIK
-856 EALKIF
+856 EALMLF
-862 ERMKDLQ
+862 ERMRELQ
-869 RQGDWAGYGES
+869 RQGDWAGYGEY
-880 LRKLENVLK
+880 LKKLENALK
-889 EMVKTQR
+889 ELTKM

>member
-1 MRRKA
+1 MQRRTMRT
-6 MRSLVVGLIIIALM
+6 LVIGFGIIALL
-20 IVLKIL
+20 IVFKIL
-26 GMYTDWMFFKEV
+26 NVYTDWLFFKEV

-44 LKILSSEVLAGVIVG
+44 LKILSTEVLAGITVG
-59 LMSFAFILLNLLPVG
+59 LVSFAFILANVLPVA
-74 KARFLA
+74 KTRFIA
-80 PQIVFNNQVGVS
+80 PQIVFNDQVGVS

-98 NRISKLA
+98 NRISRLT

-113 GVFAGIWGSGLW
+113 GVFAGMWGSGLW
-125 YQALV
+125 YQTLV
-130 FLNAVETGV
+130 FFNSVATGV
-139 KDPILGKDVGFYLF
+139 EDPILGKDVGFYLF
-153 KLHFYEAISLYA
+153 KLHFYEVISLYA
-165 GFIIFLALLLVVLGY
+165 GFMIFLALVLVVLGY
-180 GVKGGLSVAKHRI
+180 GVKGCLSVSRNGVN
-193 IMTREVRR
+193 MTPEARK

-209 FLLKIAFGFYLDRF
+209 FLFKIAFGFYLDRF
-223 ELLYSPHGIIVG
+223 DLLYSPHGIIVG
-235 AGYADV
+235 AGYVDV
-241 HARIFALGLLTVIT
+241 HARIFALGFLTVIT
-255 VIAGVLF
+255 AIAGVLF

-271 KKSLYPVGLV
+271 KKSLYPVGMV
-281 VLVYI
+281 IVVYI
-286 IGVIVYPGLLK
+286 AGVMIYPGLLQS
-297 NLKVTPNEIGTEK
+297 LKVAPNEIGAER

-326 ANVEVR
+326 TNVAVR
-332 PFNVSY
+332 PFDVSY
-338 NLTSRD
+338 RLTARD
-344 VEKNSA
+344 IENNGA

-379 NGIDND
+379 SGIDND
-385 RYTINGEYGQVML
+385 RYTIDGEYGQVML

-438 LPEFIIK
+438 LPEFIVK

-467 TDDYVIANTKIPE
+467 TDDYAIANTRIPE

-503 SLFKRIIFASSFK
+503 SVFKRMLFASSFK
-516 APKIFLSSD
+516 APKILLSSD

-540 RVARIAPFLAFDQD
+540 RVARIAPFLAFDKD
-554 PYIVVSDEGKLYW
+554 PYIVVSGEGKLYW
-567 MLDAYTMSKNMPY
+567 IIDAYTMSKNLPY

-591 RNSVKITIDAYDGN
+591 RNSVKITIDAYDGS
-605 VNFYLSDPD
+605 VNFYQSDPD
-614 DAIIKV
+614 DAIIRV

-626 GLLKPMAQ
+626 GLLKPMAE

-646 REFFAIQ
+646 RELFAIQ
-653 TAIYATYHM
+653 TALYATYHM
-662 TDPKI
+662 TDPKT

-682 TPMEPYYLIMKLP
+682 TPMVPYYLIMKLP
-695 EEKREE
+695 EEKKEE
-701 YVLLLPYTPAKRDNL
+701 YVLFMPYTPAKRDNL

-721 ARCDEPNY
+721 ARCDVPNY
-729 GHLVVYT
+729 GQLIAYT
-736 FPRDRLVFG
+736 FPRDRLVYG

-752 IDQDSYISQQLTL
+752 IDQDSYISQQITL

-779 IIPIETSLMYI
+779 VIPVETSLLYI

-813 ENTVVMEDN
+813 ENNVVMEDN
-822 LELGLQRIFGS
+822 LELCLQKLFGGKRWAPAAAS
-833 KKQIPATLPP
+833 LPQVKK
-843 SASKQTSVDDLIK
+843 KSVDDLIK
-856 EALKIF
+856 EALMLF
-862 ERMKDLQ
+862 ERMRELQ
-869 RQGDWAGYGES
+869 RQGDWAGYGEY
-880 LRKLENVLK
+880 LKKLENALK
-889 EMVKTQR
+889 ELTKM